1 MEAKIAVIGGSG
13 LYDIEGLSDIN
24 EFYPD
29 TPWGKPSDV
38 IMVGTLEAQRVAFL
52 PRHGRGH
59 RFNPTDVP
67 YRANIY
73 ALKMLGVEWVISVSA
88 VGSLREEIAP
98 MDLVVPDQIFD
109 RTSLRARS
117 FFGDHEGIVAHVG
130 FADPFCEKLQS
141 LLYEAALQTGARKV
155 HKGGTYI
162 CMEGP
167 LFSTRAESNV
177 YRSWGMDVIGMT
189 ALPEA
194 KLAREAEMCYAVL
207 ACSTD
212 YDSWHESHESVTV
225 EMVVN
230 NLTHNVER
238 ARQIIKTV
246 VPQLGKLSNA
256 DKGGCDSALANA
268 IMTDPRKIPP
278 ETIEK
283 LDLLVKK
290 YLKI

>member
-13 LYDIEGLSDIN
+13 LYDIEGLSDIR

-29 TPWGKPSDV
+29 TYWGKPSD
-38 IMVGTLEAQRVAFL
+38 IITVGTLAGQRVAFL

-117 FFGDHEGIVAHVG
+117 FFGDNDGIVAHVT
-130 FADPFCEKLQS
+130 FADPFCEKLRGI
-141 LLYEAALQTGARKV
+141 LYEAAIQTGARKV
-155 HKGGTYI
+155 HNGGTYI

-225 EMVVN
+225 EMVIN
-230 NLTHNVER
+230 NLSNNVAR

-246 VPQLGKLSNA
+246 VPQLGQLSKA
-256 DKGGCDSALANA
+256 DKGECDNALANA
-268 IMTDPRKIPP
+268 IMTDRRKIPP
-278 ETIEK
+278 ETIQK
-283 LDLLVKK
+283 LDLLVSK
-290 YLKI
+290 YLK